1 MAFQVKVEYGG
12 KRYAT
17 FLLENVSYDGLVSS
31 IRKNCSSLAHLDA
44 NKIRL
49 LYHDEDGDMVNV
61 CEADLFAFSEMLR
74 TAKEVKDRDYKKIF
88 IQANQIDSLC
98 PRKMKRVD
106 FGMENPSTADEL
118 SGLQPKQLSFHAS
131 ASFTED
137 ARASPTSAQND
148 QQGCSPLD
156 SKQQEMKDSLTVL
169 QVQIVTAKEALQ
181 KLNWQ
186 ENE

>member
-1 MAFQVKVEYGG
+1 
-12 KRYAT
+12 
-17 FLLENVSYDGLVSS
+17 
-31 IRKNCSSLAHLDA
+31 
-44 NKIRL
+44 
-49 LYHDEDGDMVNV
+49 
-61 CEADLFAFSEMLR
+61 
-74 TAKEVKDRDYKKIF
+74 
-88 IQANQIDSLC
+88 
-98 PRKMKRVD
+98 MKRVD

-137 ARASPTSAQND
+137 VRASPTSAQND

-156 SKQQEMKDSLTVL
+156 SKQQEMKDTLTVL

-181 KLNWQ
+181 KLNRQ